1 MKNTAARKRKQVP
14 EGYLIVGVDPRK
26 KKYAD
31 DLKSLLD
38 ETDLIESKAFLH
50 SFVKRIVINGDNA
63 IITYN
68 IPLPPE
74 GKRKERVEVLPIETP
89 GGAEGTRT
97 PDFLLAKEALSR
109 LSYSPIRIV
118 L

>member
-1 MKNTAARKRKQVP
+1 MYHGQGRP
-14 EGYLIVGVDPRK
+14 YIDPDSV

-50 SFVKRIVINGDNA
+50 SFVKRIVINGDSA

-89 GGAEGTRT
+89 GGEGGTRT
-97 PDFLLAKEALSR
+97 LTLLGT
-109 LSYSPIRIV
+109 
-118 L
+118 